1 LSSQAIDIGAESKV
15 HSKLIDNID
24 SNTDNAAEGL
34 REEALHANEVR
45 KKSEVCSLYVCIAI
59 ELIIM
64 IILLV
69 VWLQKK

>member
-1 LSSQAIDIGAESKV
+1 V